1 MTARAL
7 EALGPL
13 LLTTLVSG
21 GLLAFAPEHR
31 STVAHA
37 YVLVV
42 GVILVRIAIASVGDA
57 LPGRGRSPFDE
68 ALQPPTPPE
77 DRLPE
82 LERVQREVTL
92 ATVTAYDLHLRLLPA
107 LREIATTRLER
118 SGRTPGPETLG
129 RWWELLRPDRAPPE
143 ERFVRGIN
151 AERLRALIAMLETL

>member
-13 LLTTLVSG
+13 LLTTLVAG

-68 ALQPPTPPE
+68 ALRPPTPPE

-129 RWWELLRPDRAPPE
+129 RWWELLRPDRPAPDD
-143 ERFVRGIN
+143 RFAPGL
-151 AERLRALIAMLETL
+151 AHDDLRALVADLEKM

>member
-13 LLTTLVSG
+13 LLTTLVAG

-68 ALQPPTPPE
+68 ALQPPTPPA
-77 DRLPE
+77 DRVPE

-129 RWWELLRPDRAPPE
+129 RWWELLRPDRPAPDD
-143 ERFVRGIN
+143 RFAPGL
-151 AERLRALIAMLETL
+151 AHDDLRALVADLEKM

>member
-1 MTARAL
+1 VSARVL

-13 LLTTLVSG
+13 LLSTLVAG
-21 GLLAFAPEHR
+21 AVLAFTPEHR
-31 STVAHA
+31 TTVAHA

-42 GVILVRIAIASVGDA
+42 GVILVRLAVAAVGDA
-57 LPGRGRSPFDE
+57 LPGRGRSPFDD
-68 ALQPPTPPE
+68 ALLPPPPAE

-118 SGRTPGPETLG
+118 NGRSANAETLG
-129 RWWELLRPDRAPPE
+129 RWWELLRPDRPPPDDRFAP
-143 ERFVRGIN
+143 GL
-151 AERLRALIAMLETL
+151 AHDDLRALVADLEKM